1 MKKNKV
7 RVLVEAAVMVALAFV
22 LSMITIYKL
31 PWGGRVTLLSMLPII
46 VFSIRNGTGSGL
58 ACAFV
63 FSLTQLMQGII
74 SDGLLGWGL
83 TPILLA
89 ACIFLDYIGAFTALG
104 LSGLFRKFGV
114 KGWIG
119 GSVMAIM
126 LRYGL
131 HIVSGAAVFHLAGKL
146 WDGLE
151 LSDPWLYSIAYNGCY
166 MLPEVILTTIGAVAL
181 FKSGAIKMILKG
193 NEAKTTA

>member
-7 RVLVEAAVMVALAFV
+7 HVLVEAAVMVALAFV
-22 LSMITIYKL
+22 LSLVSIYKM

-46 VFSIRNGTGSGL
+46 VFSIRNGAVSGL
-58 ACAFV
+58 ECSFV

-74 SDGLLGWGL
+74 SDGLFGWGL
-83 TPILLA
+83 TPGFLA
-89 ACIFLDYIGAFTALG
+89 ACIFLDYIGSFTALG
-104 LSGLFRKFGV
+104 LSGVFRKFGV

-131 HIVSGAAVFHLAGKL
+131 HVISGAAVFHLAGKL
-146 WDGLE
+146 WEGLE
-151 LSDPWLYSIAYNGCY
+151 FSNPWLYSLAYNGCY
-166 MLPEVILTTIGAVAL
+166 MLPEVILTTFGAAVL
-181 FKSGAIKMILKG
+181 FKSGAIKMILNV
-193 NEAKTTA
+193 NEAKTTV